1 MPGVYPVGRCG
12 SKLEVDLLVGV
23 SQGLWAGLWGLRA
36 PPRPG
41 PPGFTRWG
49 ESPPDAGT
57 WRPSDQPEALAV
69 RSSCCASLA
78 GLMPAAPK
86 TG

>member
-1 MPGVYPVGRCG
+1 MYLVARSG
-12 SKLEVDLLVGV
+12 SKLWVDPLVGV
-23 SQGLWAGLWGLRA
+23 SQGLWAGLWGYRA
-36 PPRPG
+36 PPHPG
-41 PPGFTRWG
+41 PPTFTRWG
-49 ESPPDAGT
+49 ESPPHADT

-69 RSSCCASLA
+69 RSSCCVSLA